1 MDGTDES
8 TELCHRRI
16 LVGGNNFNAAAVVVV
31 FDKSILHCLH
41 FN

>member
-1 MDGTDES
+1 MDGADES
-8 TELCHRRI
+8 TELWHRRI
-16 LVGGNNFNAAAVVVV
+16 LVGGNTFNAAAVVVV